1 MHAHVTPPAPNLAA
15 PPSAQLEGHL
25 TLTQGNFRLDTGV
38 FALPAQGVSV
48 LFGRSGCGKST
59 LLRAIAGLAPATR
72 GTLHFAGERWQ
83 DGTWARPTPQRDIGF
98 VFQSAALFPHLSVR
112 GNLLFAA
119 RRVPQADPRVTQD
132 AIVEV
137 AAVADR
143 TGVTGLLDQSIDTLS
158 GGQRQR
164 VALARALLSRPRL
177 LCMDEPLS
185 ALDWRAKAELLA
197 LIDTLARES
206 ALPVLYITHSPAE
219 VERLA
224 DRVVF
229 MADGRITRIEPLQA
243 ALARPDS
250 PLFEDEGPV
259 SVLHGAL
266 LAPDADGLR
275 PFVHGA
281 LHLRLSPG
289 IPAAASAS
297 RLRVLSRDVS
307 IATRPLQ
314 GLSILNQ
321 LPATVAALHPDGA
334 GRVTVACS
342 LADGQPLLAQI
353 TAYSCQTLA
362 LQPGQAVWALV
373 KSVALLD

>member
-1 MHAHVTPPAPNLAA
+1 MPPRAPAASPDPAA
-15 PPSAQLEGHL
+15 PPDAQLCGHL
-25 TLTQGNFRLDTGV
+25 TLRRGDFRLDTGA
-38 FALPAQGVSV
+38 FALPAHGITV

-59 LLRAIAGLAPATR
+59 LLRAIAGLDSATR
-72 GTLHFAGERWQ
+72 GQLRFCGQRWQ
-83 DGTWARPTPQRDIGF
+83 DGAWALPTPQRDIGF
-98 VFQSAALFPHLSVR
+98 VFQDAALFAHLSVR

-119 RRVPQADPRVTQD
+119 RRVPKAMAGAAQN
-132 AIVEV
+132 AIDYI

-143 TGVTGLLDQSIDTLS
+143 TGVTSLLDQSVSTLS

-164 VALARALLSRPRL
+164 VAIARALLSRPRL

-197 LIDTLARES
+197 LIDALARET

-275 PFVHGA
+275 PFVHGT
-281 LHLRLSPG
+281 LRLRLSPG
-289 IPAAASAS
+289 TPADASAR
-297 RLRVLSRDVS
+297 RLRVLARDVS
-307 IATRPLQ
+307 IATRPPQ

-321 LPATVAALHPDGA
+321 LPATVSALHPDGA
-334 GRVTVACS
+334 GRVTVTCT
-342 LADGQPLLAQI
+342 LDDGQPLLAQI
-353 TAYSCQTLA
+353 TAHSCQTLA